1 MTLVLPGG
9 NNTFVPTFEQKR
21 SLIIDYARKPSSFA
35 VNRYTQVVPNAP
47 SVGYYLNLDIA
58 AAARMSAGG
67 QEFQWPDGARRPSG
81 ATGTAAHE
89 FLPYITNRETFPFTL
104 GQKGVEQA
112 SWDNVERHSRI
123 QQQLAMTRRAVRA
136 VAVATTSGNYAAAH
150 RLDATSY
157 SGDSTNWANSTVA
170 KATIRKTVNA
180 AVKQIFRSTLGAV
193 KKKDLQIVIGPDLAA
208 AIAESQEV
216 IYFISESQ
224 HAKASLEGDLFNSNP
239 NVDYD
244 LPKYLFGLELVIE
257 DTVRTTNKPGA
268 TFAQSFV
275 LPGATPFICARP
287 GGIEGKYGAPSFSTI
302 SCFAYEEMNVEAK
315 SDSWERLTE
324 GAVTEDLVYTM
335 TAPSSGVLISN
346 AM

>member
-1 MTLVLPGG
+1 MTMVLPGG

-35 VNRYTQVVPNAP
+35 VNRYTQVIPNAP

-58 AAARMSAGG
+58 AAGRISAAGL
-67 QEFQWPDGARRPSG
+67 EVSWPDGAKRPSG
-81 ATGTAAHE
+81 ATGTAEHE
-89 FLPYITNRETFPFTL
+89 FLSYITQRKSFPFSL

-123 QQQLAMTRRAVRA
+123 HQQLAMTHRATQA
-136 VAVATTSGNYAAAH
+136 VTVATTSGNYAASN

-170 KATIRKTVNA
+170 KGTIRKTINA
-180 AVKQIFRSTLGAV
+180 AVKQIFKGTLGAV
-193 KKKDLQIVIGPDLAA
+193 KKKDLQIVIGPDLAS
-208 AIAESQEV
+208 AIAECQEV
-216 IYFISESQ
+216 IYFISQSQ
-224 HAKASLEGDLFNSNP
+224 NAKASVEGDLFNSNP

-257 DTVRTTNKPGA
+257 DTVRVTSKPGA

-275 LPGATPFICARP
+275 LPGATPFICSRP
-287 GGIEGKYGAPSFSTI
+287 GGIEGKYGAPSFSTL
-302 SCFAYEEMNVEAK
+302 SCFAYEEMNVEAQT
-315 SDSWERLTE
+315 DSWNRLVE
-324 GAVTEDLVYTM
+324 GAVTEDFKYVM
-335 TAPSSGVLISN
+335 TAPASGVLISN